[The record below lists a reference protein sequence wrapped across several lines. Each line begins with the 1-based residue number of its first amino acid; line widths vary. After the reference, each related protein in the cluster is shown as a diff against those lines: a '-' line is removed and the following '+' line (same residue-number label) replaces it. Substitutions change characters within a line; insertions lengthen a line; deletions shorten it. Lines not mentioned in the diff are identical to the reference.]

1 MRYKIYSKDGST
13 VRCETEKLEYNGQF
27 MGDSSITASVKSNV
41 HIAFE
46 VGDYITY
53 RGNNFTLGNIPKEKK
68 TGHKNAN
75 GEVFQYDSMKFE
87 SYITEL
93 ANADF
98 NDFVGDSQTDISFT
112 AQPNFS
118 FVAATIDD
126 LLQRIQ
132 VNMNRYYTG
141 TKQWTIKADSTYTT
155 PDDYTNML
163 ITVSNISCWDALAYV
178 NSKYGVNFIVRGRT
192 VTVGTAGSVK
202 DITFKVGRYK
212 GLYDMTRNSQTDQQI
227 VTRLK
232 SYGNTT
238 NINPRYYSLVGA
250 TVTAKLTTFDY
261 IASSYSLFFLFDLN
275 HTTELNDTVK
285 FNISGSSVSYE
296 LQGTWGIYK
305 DYTFGN
311 RGLAESFA
319 AYKVDTT
326 SAIYKDVKAK
336 VLSVGYA
343 NTSVTFVSGV
353 RKDNISD
360 LSHLSFDA
368 NSKLPNNMNIANLM
382 LPSFPTGTLAD
393 WVEANKSKYT
403 WLQDYIN
410 AGYTFSTEKYYPYIN
425 SKNVTDLG
433 VRPHT
438 EYFTSEDDTHKDIY
452 PSLQYFSDDR
462 NQVVGATASD
472 GSAISD
478 SGVFADGASVDPFY
492 IIINDLGFE
501 FDDVAVNGTSPKI
514 HFNSG
519 YCGGRDF
526 TVSSWTK
533 DGTTWKL
540 KCARIKDDSIGKY
553 FPYVDAP
560 IKKGDKFVI
569 TDIYMPD
576 TYIEQASVTLLKW
589 SLKWLA
595 KNDYSVFSYQ
605 LTPDINFIKRHDDAV
620 TDKSATF
627 HYTIMEG
634 DVLLIE
640 DTDMG
645 VTGSITID
653 NIKITEGD
661 GLLPKYE
668 ITLRDTKT
676 VGTVQ
681 KIQQQ
686 IDAIVSG
693 GVSGGYNSTQVGEIA
708 YSALKDKFLS
718 KVSADTA
725 KGLITFLQGLLIGDG
740 KYSIDK
746 DGNAKLLSLLINSL
760 YGIDKNGNA
769 TLNSVLMGSFEH
781 LAQGLGLYKNSAGHW
796 CIECDDAYF
805 RMKAVFEQLEIRKMY
820 SSAGNINISP
830 SGSKI
835 TRVEWLD
842 ASGNITTVAAD
853 TVAYKCY
860 FLADDG
866 TTATTNSWQA
876 KDYALCK
883 TFNIKEGVYTN
894 VSNQYYWRKVTDA
907 GSGYI
912 TLGNLTGQFDEGSTI
927 PQAGDSVVMRGSD
940 TDGRK
945 SYIEILSNDE
955 NAPAI
960 LMFADCM
967 GFASKGQ
974 NTAIISPE
982 KVQFATK
989 VFKLIDYDNVAT
1001 PVVIYKGVYD
1011 ASKVYYYNNS
1021 VTYNGSLWVLDGV
1034 AVGASAAAG
1043 TEPKDGS
1050 TVWTKQVSKGSNGTS
1065 GVTYWSSPSVL
1076 MIDATKNGS
1085 STNVKEPFS
1094 KEVDFYAKIGD
1105 TFLTAGAAAISGSVY
1120 EDSDMT
1126 AITSTV
1132 GKVTFGDDGSIIDGI
1147 ITVTVPFTDA
1157 SGNSYTHDF
1166 PIEVKAV
1173 VSGKGIKSV
1182 TVMYLATTV
1191 SSVSDYEAFKEATG
1205 WTTTEQSVSITAPYL
1220 WTYQITFYSDNTQV
1234 ATVPH
1239 IIGTYGKNGNAGKN
1253 GYSLYL
1259 SPSEIV
1265 VDSDDSGIVTDFTN
1279 AFTNVYFT
1287 IGDSYTVASE
1297 IVASS
1302 ITCVHC
1308 TASAN
1313 GGRLSITAIP
1323 TDDTTDMSY
1332 GSGYIT
1338 FQAKLVVG
1346 DTTYVGIGKV
1356 YFSVNIYTVTSK
1368 IIKTNS
1374 SITTE
1379 VDSVKTR
1386 VDDIQTLTQNTS
1398 AALNILDGKINSKV
1412 SQSDFDSEKTS
1423 VDNKFTEVLQ
1433 TAESYSI
1440 KVGEIQSG
1448 RRNMLVGTA
1457 FRRKDEFLYNNEA
1470 AFPTYVAAS
1479 CSIQKNTGY
1488 KGTNAIYI
1496 NRTDTVQ
1503 RFIGL
1508 RWENITIITGA
1519 TYMFSVL
1526 VKSPDITTFTQGAS
1540 IELRVNPSGANK
1552 SFSTSFVPSKSGV
1565 WQQITWSFT
1574 VPATVLN
1581 ETTSKNE
1588 VPTSVTVMMYIVA
1601 AGKLYLC
1608 RPMMEQSDTF
1618 TGWSLS
1624 EKDFDYVGGNIL
1636 PNSRLLTDLTGNN
1649 LAPNIQWSPTKVD
1662 NGYGD
1667 CTTLYQSF
1675 NSSTSYTKDT
1685 LKWLN
1690 SLTLKQNTD
1699 YIFSMWV
1706 KGSGYVHMFLY
1717 CDTDTSNNPCA
1728 FVENSDGV
1736 TSSGADGWNYI
1747 KLTSDWRRIWVHF
1760 RTNTTFDVT
1769 KKITLTAIR
1778 QWYDSTSSLELFN
1791 HSSLSITVAS
1801 PKLEPGVTVTN
1812 YSESGDDMVS
1822 KKALLATGIDVTA
1835 GMIKGTSDNFII
1847 QNNSGTTTFSVDENG
1862 NIVGAG
1868 NASFKGAVYAKDGT
1882 FSGTVYAT
1890 GGDIGG
1896 LKISETIPSID
1907 LTKQGYQNYLS
1918 PLSMTFFSVE
1928 TVNQVY
1934 SIVSVPSYQI
1944 SNYTSTDPGM
1954 GMIHVQMTGYDK
1966 SLPAYTAKFG
1976 STNSGDAKDGIGF
1989 STNGGILAQW
1999 AKTLGGVPFL
2009 NILCHG
2015 TITGGTSPSVSGT
2028 FFVSSGSFSISRSGT
2043 GRYVVTHPSLYGYF
2057 HKVIVMGRGTDL
2069 MKGTVV
2075 SESSTGFTVDAS
2087 DDSTTNDGDLSFII
2101 IGYML

>member
-1 MRYKIYSKDGST
+1 MRYKIYRKDGST

-53 RGNNFTLGNIPKEKK
+53 RGNNFTLGNIPTEKK

-285 FNISGSSVSYE
+285 FNISGSSTSYE

-305 DYTFGN
+305 DYTFGD
-311 RGLAESFA
+311 RGMAESFA

-326 SAIYKDVKAK
+326 SAIYEDVKAK

-640 DTDMG
+640 DTYMG

-686 IDAIVSG
+686 IDTIVSG

-835 TRVEWLD
+835 SRVEWLD
-842 ASGNITTVAAD
+842 ASGNVTTVATD

-883 TFNIKEGVYTN
+883 TFDIKEGVYAN

-912 TLGNLTGQFDEGSTI
+912 TLGNVTGQYDTGSTV
-927 PQAGDSVVMRGSD
+927 PQSGDSVVMRGSD
-940 TDGRK
+940 TDGRM
-945 SYIEILSNDE
+945 SYIEILSNDD

-960 LMFADCM
+960 LMWADCM

-982 KVQFATK
+982 KVEFATK
-989 VFKLIDYDNVAT
+989 VFRLIDYDNVAT
-1001 PVVIYKGVYD
+1001 PVVIYKGAYAD
-1011 ASKVYYYNNS
+1011 NKVYYYNNS

-1043 TEPKDGS
+1043 TEPVDGS
-1050 TVWTKQVSKGSNGTS
+1050 AVWTKQISKGVDGNGISSVTRMYITSTAAPGSGSEPTDSTTYVWASYADAIAGGAGSNGHAWDATWKYLYCREVTVYTDGTRNVVISLSSIFVVNGNDGDDGKSAPYLVLTMDGEQRDTVTLSTADNGLVS
-1065 GVTYWSSPSVL
+1065 GTLTDGNAYVTLASQIKIGYTIVNGTRESGSSPEYVGTNCILTTTAITKLATQSITYTDASNNTQTAYINVTEATVIISVPLADGTTITGTYHIKVDVSRYTGGIYWDNKTFRTGYESWKTDVDGTLTDYQSSISDNADSISAEVTSRENADSVL
-1076 MIDATKNGS
+1076 TTSVGTISAKADAISLSVANKTSEKLNLIPNSFPRAVSCYYGGYTRSMYLAVGTYILSACGRVNSAMPATRSLKLYLFDSGWAHVFSLNFDSTTASACNITNFSRTKDTTLWTTINITVAGVY
-1085 STNVKEPFS
+1085 T
-1094 KEVDFYAKIGD
+1094 VDFYDYKSDDTAKD
-1105 TFLTAGAAAISGSVY
+1105 TTGGRAILNWMCLTAGTVRLHWSRCASDTEVGTNMLPAFFVKWNFHNGTVTSNGYKMADGANVDVLQSSQTILTYSASTPYAIGDYVMYTVGTQTLCYKCIKAAQGIAPTNTTYWTASDNDYEILQHTTTVEAKKTYTLSFYAKGSGTIYAMLFNGSYSVCQGAVGSQGQTSSADNGVTEFQLSTAWTRMWVTFTTDTVSGSVNLWLRGHNTFASY
-1120 EDSDMT
+1120 IAGVKLEEGGLATDGLSKSDLL
-1126 AITSTV
+1126 ASGIDITSH
-1132 GKVTFGDDGSIIDGI
+1132 KI
-1147 ITVTVPFTDA
+1147 
-1157 SGNSYTHDF
+1157 
-1166 PIEVKAV
+1166 
-1173 VSGKGIKSV
+1173 
-1182 TVMYLATTV
+1182 LA
-1191 SSVSDYEAFKEATG
+1191 
-1205 WTTTEQSVSITAPYL
+1205 
-1220 WTYQITFYSDNTQV
+1220 
-1234 ATVPH
+1234 
-1239 IIGTYGKNGNAGKN
+1239 
-1253 GYSLYL
+1253 
-1259 SPSEIV
+1259 
-1265 VDSDDSGIVTDFTN
+1265 
-1279 AFTNVYFT
+1279 
-1287 IGDSYTVASE
+1287 
-1297 IVASS
+1297 
-1302 ITCVHC
+1302 
-1308 TASAN
+1308 
-1313 GGRLSITAIP
+1313 
-1323 TDDTTDMSY
+1323 
-1332 GSGYIT
+1332 
-1338 FQAKLVVG
+1338 
-1346 DTTYVGIGKV
+1346 
-1356 YFSVNIYTVTSK
+1356 
-1368 IIKTNS
+1368 
-1374 SITTE
+1374 
-1379 VDSVKTR
+1379 
-1386 VDDIQTLTQNTS
+1386 
-1398 AALNILDGKINSKV
+1398 
-1412 SQSDFDSEKTS
+1412 
-1423 VDNKFTEVLQ
+1423 
-1433 TAESYSI
+1433 
-1440 KVGEIQSG
+1440 
-1448 RRNMLVGTA
+1448 
-1457 FRRKDEFLYNNEA
+1457 
-1470 AFPTYVAAS
+1470 
-1479 CSIQKNTGY
+1479 
-1488 KGTNAIYI
+1488 
-1496 NRTDTVQ
+1496 
-1503 RFIGL
+1503 
-1508 RWENITIITGA
+1508 
-1519 TYMFSVL
+1519 
-1526 VKSPDITTFTQGAS
+1526 
-1540 IELRVNPSGANK
+1540 
-1552 SFSTSFVPSKSGV
+1552 
-1565 WQQITWSFT
+1565 
-1574 VPATVLN
+1574 
-1581 ETTSKNE
+1581 
-1588 VPTSVTVMMYIVA
+1588 
-1601 AGKLYLC
+1601 
-1608 RPMMEQSDTF
+1608 
-1618 TGWSLS
+1618 
-1624 EKDFDYVGGNIL
+1624 
-1636 PNSRLLTDLTGNN
+1636 
-1649 LAPNIQWSPTKVD
+1649 
-1662 NGYGD
+1662 
-1667 CTTLYQSF
+1667 
-1675 NSSTSYTKDT
+1675 
-1685 LKWLN
+1685 
-1690 SLTLKQNTD
+1690 
-1699 YIFSMWV
+1699 
-1706 KGSGYVHMFLY
+1706 
-1717 CDTDTSNNPCA
+1717 
-1728 FVENSDGV
+1728 
-1736 TSSGADGWNYI
+1736 
-1747 KLTSDWRRIWVHF
+1747 
-1760 RTNTTFDVT
+1760 
-1769 KKITLTAIR
+1769 
-1778 QWYDSTSSLELFN
+1778 
-1791 HSSLSITVAS
+1791 
-1801 PKLEPGVTVTN
+1801 
-1812 YSESGDDMVS
+1812 
-1822 KKALLATGIDVTA
+1822 
-1835 GMIKGTSDNFII
+1835 TSDNFYL
-1847 QNNSGTTTFSVDENG
+1847 QNNSGQLSAAVDESG
-1862 NIVGAG
+1862 NLSAG
-1868 NASFKGAVYAKDGT
+1868 SLST
-1882 FSGTVYAT
+1882 MHSSG
-1890 GGDIGG
+1890 
-1896 LKISETIPSID
+1896 
-1907 LTKQGYQNYLS
+1907 S
-1918 PLSMTFFSVE
+1918 PYIF
-1928 TVNQVY
+1928 
-1934 SIVSVPSYQI
+1934 I
-1944 SNYTSTDPGM
+1944 
-1954 GMIHVQMTGYDK
+1954 
-1966 SLPAYTAKFG
+1966 
-1976 STNSGDAKDGIGF
+1976 KDGIMEVHGNTAINIRF
-1989 STNGGILAQW
+1989 GVNANGMAVLRYYDNSGKLLYDLGPSGITSSDLAKSQW
-1999 AKTLGGVPFL
+1999 EEVA
-2009 NILCHG
+2009 
-2015 TITGGTSPSVSGT
+2015 
-2028 FFVSSGSFSISRSGT
+2028 FVSI
-2043 GRYVVTHPSLYGYF
+2043 VT
-2057 HKVIVMGRGTDL
+2057 
-2069 MKGTVV
+2069 
-2075 SESSTGFTVDAS
+2075 
-2087 DDSTTNDGDLSFII
+2087 
-2101 IGYML
+2101 IGYTESTVPAADTNVMLQDAEKLFTLNSIYNITTLYRYHAGMVNGVAVKDAICGFADANSASAADGMLFTAKYAGNLCTGTYTQNNGSYIPMSVDKNYYKEFVSIVQGAMTSKKWLCSSYLYQTANSRKEI

>member
-53 RGNNFTLGNIPKEKK
+53 RGNNFTLGNIPTEKK

-305 DYTFGN
+305 DYTFGD

-326 SAIYKDVKAK
+326 SAIYEDVKAK

-343 NTSVTFVSGV
+343 NTSVTFVNGV

-393 WVEANKSKYT
+393 WVEANKTKYT

-425 SKNVTDLG
+425 SKNVADLG
-433 VRPHT
+433 IRPHT

-462 NQVVGATASD
+462 NQVVGATALD

-605 LTPDINFIKRHDDAV
+605 LTPDINFIKRHDDAI

-640 DTDMG
+640 DSDMG

-725 KGLITFLQGLLIGDG
+725 AGLITFLKGL
-740 KYSIDK
+740 
-746 DGNAKLLSLLINSL
+746 KLGSNGM
-760 YGIDKNGNA
+760 GIDENGNA
-769 TLNSVLMGSFEH
+769 ILDSISKLCSLVSSKFSLNSEGGFKFWEQDGHSYGQIDYLTVMVKQMVKSLSILHIDFISGS
-781 LAQGLGLYKNSAGHW
+781 LAVN
-796 CIECDDAYF
+796 
-805 RMKAVFEQLEIRKMY
+805 R
-820 SSAGNINISP
+820 AGNE
-830 SGSKI
+830 I
-835 TRVEWLD
+835 TRVEMVDSAGAVVTAVASAYAYRCYFTIKDNTTTNKNRWVIGDMVRCQTFSVETGAQYLSGYDKFYWRLAVGLGVVGDEGYVDLSVSSCADKSDAPAAGDKMIQYGWMDTDLSDGVTHPERQGLIMLDIDNLAIVIYEGIGTNGWSTTGCDKNVFSPFGTKVDASQISIRTGSGVSVRQPCDRGAWATGTTAYFYDRFSYGGDLWLCIDGSSAGTTSEPSASSASWQRQTATAAVDVASAFQLLTDADSIVIDTD
-842 ASGNITTVAAD
+842 ASGLAARIISAPTRFWGLYGTTVLGGGALYQ
-853 TVAYKCY
+853 VAYVENAATY
-860 FLADDG
+860 G
-866 TTATTNSWQA
+866 TDKFRRVTV
-876 KDYALCK
+876 KDFDELSVLIDAL
-883 TFNIKEGVYTN
+883 TNIKI
-894 VSNQYYWRKVTDA
+894 
-907 GSGYI
+907 SG
-912 TLGNLTGQFDEGSTI
+912 T
-927 PQAGDSVVMRGSD
+927 SD
-940 TDGRK
+940 TDGCHLTFTVSDTSVACVGGWFRIHADMTSSDGK
-945 SYIEILSNDE
+945 SASLDRVIPVIVNKTGSAGLNAVNISLSPSSVILTQTYNSTTH
-955 NAPAI
+955 
-960 LMFADCM
+960 
-967 GFASKGQ
+967 AS
-974 NTAIISPE
+974 A
-982 KVQFATK
+982 
-989 VFKLIDYDNVAT
+989 IDYSGAT
-1001 PVVIYKGVYD
+1001 TTVMG
-1011 ASKVYYYNNS
+1011 
-1021 VTYNGSLWVLDGV
+1021 TY
-1034 AVGASAAAG
+1034 GAMSI
-1043 TEPKDGS
+1043 P
-1050 TVWTKQVSKGSNGTS
+1050 
-1065 GVTYWSSPSVL
+1065 
-1076 MIDATKNGS
+1076 
-1085 STNVKEPFS
+1085 
-1094 KEVDFYAKIGD
+1094 
-1105 TFLTAGAAAISGSVY
+1105 AAIS
-1120 EDSDMT
+1120 
-1126 AITSTV
+1126 
-1132 GKVTFGDDGSIIDGI
+1132 
-1147 ITVTVPFTDA
+1147 
-1157 SGNSYTHDF
+1157 
-1166 PIEVKAV
+1166 
-1173 VSGKGIKSV
+1173 
-1182 TVMYLATTV
+1182 
-1191 SSVSDYEAFKEATG
+1191 
-1205 WTTTEQSVSITAPYL
+1205 SITASGCTAAYDGNKVTVSAVSDGVISAYVDITTTAGGVTQVLRFVIYVNYL
-1220 WTYQITFYSDNTQV
+1220 GTWWSETYNDFNGRYASKTMVNKDGDTVNVTDLLSSVEQQANSISESVSEVNKQADTNTQNI
-1234 ATVPH
+1234 A
-1239 IIGTYGKNGNAGKN
+1239 A
-1253 GYSLYL
+1253 L
-1259 SPSEIV
+1259 
-1265 VDSDDSGIVTDFTN
+1265 
-1279 AFTNVYFT
+1279 T
-1287 IGDSYTVASE
+1287 I
-1297 IVASS
+1297 
-1302 ITCVHC
+1302 
-1308 TASAN
+1308 
-1313 GGRLSITAIP
+1313 
-1323 TDDTTDMSY
+1323 
-1332 GSGYIT
+1332 
-1338 FQAKLVVG
+1338 
-1346 DTTYVGIGKV
+1346 
-1356 YFSVNIYTVTSK
+1356 TSK
-1368 IIKTNS
+1368 NISLKVAET
-1374 SITTE
+1374 
-1379 VDSVKTR
+1379 
-1386 VDDIQTLTQNTS
+1386 QTGRHNL
-1398 AALNILDGKINSKV
+1398 L
-1412 SQSDFDSEKTS
+1412 
-1423 VDNKFTEVLQ
+1423 
-1433 TAESYSI
+1433 
-1440 KVGEIQSG
+1440 SG
-1448 RRNMLVGTA
+1448 SA
-1457 FRRKDEFLYNNEA
+1457 FRRKEEFTYNAEA
-1470 AFPTYVAAS
+1470 YFPTYVAAS
-1479 CSIQKNTGY
+1479 CSIQKNAGY
-1488 KGTNAIYI
+1488 HGTNAIYI
-1496 NRTDTVQ
+1496 N
-1503 RFIGL
+1503 
-1508 RWENITIITGA
+1508 II
-1519 TYMFSVL
+1519 
-1526 VKSPDITTFTQGAS
+1526 
-1540 IELRVNPSGANK
+1540 
-1552 SFSTSFVPSKSGV
+1552 
-1565 WQQITWSFT
+1565 
-1574 VPATVLN
+1574 
-1581 ETTSKNE
+1581 
-1588 VPTSVTVMMYIVA
+1588 
-1601 AGKLYLC
+1601 
-1608 RPMMEQSDTF
+1608 
-1618 TGWSLS
+1618 
-1624 EKDFDYVGGNIL
+1624 
-1636 PNSRLLTDLTGNN
+1636 
-1649 LAPNIQWSPTKVD
+1649 
-1662 NGYGD
+1662 
-1667 CTTLYQSF
+1667 
-1675 NSSTSYTKDT
+1675 
-1685 LKWLN
+1685 
-1690 SLTLKQNTD
+1690 
-1699 YIFSMWV
+1699 
-1706 KGSGYVHMFLY
+1706 
-1717 CDTDTSNNPCA
+1717 
-1728 FVENSDGV
+1728 
-1736 TSSGADGWNYI
+1736 
-1747 KLTSDWRRIWVHF
+1747 
-1760 RTNTTFDVT
+1760 
-1769 KKITLTAIR
+1769 
-1778 QWYDSTSSLELFN
+1778 
-1791 HSSLSITVAS
+1791 
-1801 PKLEPGVTVTN
+1801 
-1812 YSESGDDMVS
+1812 
-1822 KKALLATGIDVTA
+1822 
-1835 GMIKGTSDNFII
+1835 
-1847 QNNSGTTTFSVDENG
+1847 
-1862 NIVGAG
+1862 
-1868 NASFKGAVYAKDGT
+1868 
-1882 FSGTVYAT
+1882 
-1890 GGDIGG
+1890 
-1896 LKISETIPSID
+1896 
-1907 LTKQGYQNYLS
+1907 
-1918 PLSMTFFSVE
+1918 
-1928 TVNQVY
+1928 
-1934 SIVSVPSYQI
+1934 
-1944 SNYTSTDPGM
+1944 
-1954 GMIHVQMTGYDK
+1954 
-1966 SLPAYTAKFG
+1966 
-1976 STNSGDAKDGIGF
+1976 
-1989 STNGGILAQW
+1989 
-1999 AKTLGGVPFL
+1999 
-2009 NILCHG
+2009 
-2015 TITGGTSPSVSGT
+2015 
-2028 FFVSSGSFSISRSGT
+2028 
-2043 GRYVVTHPSLYGYF
+2043 
-2057 HKVIVMGRGTDL
+2057 
-2069 MKGTVV
+2069 
-2075 SESSTGFTVDAS
+2075 
-2087 DDSTTNDGDLSFII
+2087 
-2101 IGYML
+2101 

>member
-53 RGNNFTLGNIPKEKK
+53 RGNNFTLGNIPTEKK

-285 FNISGSSVSYE
+285 FNISGSSTSYE

-305 DYTFGN
+305 DYTFGD
-311 RGLAESFA
+311 RGMAESFA

-326 SAIYKDVKAK
+326 SAIYEDVKAK

-634 DVLLIE
+634 DVMLIE

-835 TRVEWLD
+835 SRVEWLD
-842 ASGNITTVAAD
+842 ASGNVTTVATD

-876 KDYALCK
+876 KDYSLCK
-883 TFNIKEGVYTN
+883 TFDIKEGVYAN
-894 VSNQYYWRKVTDA
+894 VSNQYY
-907 GSGYI
+907 
-912 TLGNLTGQFDEGSTI
+912 
-927 PQAGDSVVMRGSD
+927 
-940 TDGRK
+940 
-945 SYIEILSNDE
+945 
-955 NAPAI
+955 
-960 LMFADCM
+960 C
-967 GFASKGQ
+967 
-974 NTAIISPE
+974 
-982 KVQFATK
+982 
-989 VFKLIDYDNVAT
+989 
-1001 PVVIYKGVYD
+1001 
-1011 ASKVYYYNNS
+1011 
-1021 VTYNGSLWVLDGV
+1021 
-1034 AVGASAAAG
+1034 
-1043 TEPKDGS
+1043 
-1050 TVWTKQVSKGSNGTS
+1050 
-1065 GVTYWSSPSVL
+1065 
-1076 MIDATKNGS
+1076 
-1085 STNVKEPFS
+1085 
-1094 KEVDFYAKIGD
+1094 
-1105 TFLTAGAAAISGSVY
+1105 
-1120 EDSDMT
+1120 
-1126 AITSTV
+1126 
-1132 GKVTFGDDGSIIDGI
+1132 
-1147 ITVTVPFTDA
+1147 
-1157 SGNSYTHDF
+1157 
-1166 PIEVKAV
+1166 
-1173 VSGKGIKSV
+1173 
-1182 TVMYLATTV
+1182 
-1191 SSVSDYEAFKEATG
+1191 
-1205 WTTTEQSVSITAPYL
+1205 
-1220 WTYQITFYSDNTQV
+1220 
-1234 ATVPH
+1234 
-1239 IIGTYGKNGNAGKN
+1239 
-1253 GYSLYL
+1253 
-1259 SPSEIV
+1259 
-1265 VDSDDSGIVTDFTN
+1265 
-1279 AFTNVYFT
+1279 YF
-1287 IGDSYTVASE
+1287 
-1297 IVASS
+1297 
-1302 ITCVHC
+1302 
-1308 TASAN
+1308 
-1313 GGRLSITAIP
+1313 
-1323 TDDTTDMSY
+1323 
-1332 GSGYIT
+1332 
-1338 FQAKLVVG
+1338 
-1346 DTTYVGIGKV
+1346 
-1356 YFSVNIYTVTSK
+1356 
-1368 IIKTNS
+1368 
-1374 SITTE
+1374 
-1379 VDSVKTR
+1379 
-1386 VDDIQTLTQNTS
+1386 
-1398 AALNILDGKINSKV
+1398 
-1412 SQSDFDSEKTS
+1412 
-1423 VDNKFTEVLQ
+1423 
-1433 TAESYSI
+1433 
-1440 KVGEIQSG
+1440 
-1448 RRNMLVGTA
+1448 
-1457 FRRKDEFLYNNEA
+1457 
-1470 AFPTYVAAS
+1470 
-1479 CSIQKNTGY
+1479 
-1488 KGTNAIYI
+1488 
-1496 NRTDTVQ
+1496 
-1503 RFIGL
+1503 
-1508 RWENITIITGA
+1508 
-1519 TYMFSVL
+1519 
-1526 VKSPDITTFTQGAS
+1526 
-1540 IELRVNPSGANK
+1540 
-1552 SFSTSFVPSKSGV
+1552 
-1565 WQQITWSFT
+1565 
-1574 VPATVLN
+1574 
-1581 ETTSKNE
+1581 
-1588 VPTSVTVMMYIVA
+1588 
-1601 AGKLYLC
+1601 
-1608 RPMMEQSDTF
+1608 
-1618 TGWSLS
+1618 
-1624 EKDFDYVGGNIL
+1624 
-1636 PNSRLLTDLTGNN
+1636 
-1649 LAPNIQWSPTKVD
+1649 
-1662 NGYGD
+1662 
-1667 CTTLYQSF
+1667 
-1675 NSSTSYTKDT
+1675 
-1685 LKWLN
+1685 
-1690 SLTLKQNTD
+1690 
-1699 YIFSMWV
+1699 
-1706 KGSGYVHMFLY
+1706 
-1717 CDTDTSNNPCA
+1717 
-1728 FVENSDGV
+1728 
-1736 TSSGADGWNYI
+1736 
-1747 KLTSDWRRIWVHF
+1747 
-1760 RTNTTFDVT
+1760 
-1769 KKITLTAIR
+1769 
-1778 QWYDSTSSLELFN
+1778 
-1791 HSSLSITVAS
+1791 
-1801 PKLEPGVTVTN
+1801 
-1812 YSESGDDMVS
+1812 
-1822 KKALLATGIDVTA
+1822 
-1835 GMIKGTSDNFII
+1835 
-1847 QNNSGTTTFSVDENG
+1847 
-1862 NIVGAG
+1862 
-1868 NASFKGAVYAKDGT
+1868 
-1882 FSGTVYAT
+1882 
-1890 GGDIGG
+1890 
-1896 LKISETIPSID
+1896 
-1907 LTKQGYQNYLS
+1907 
-1918 PLSMTFFSVE
+1918 
-1928 TVNQVY
+1928 
-1934 SIVSVPSYQI
+1934 
-1944 SNYTSTDPGM
+1944 
-1954 GMIHVQMTGYDK
+1954 
-1966 SLPAYTAKFG
+1966 
-1976 STNSGDAKDGIGF
+1976 
-1989 STNGGILAQW
+1989 
-1999 AKTLGGVPFL
+1999 
-2009 NILCHG
+2009 
-2015 TITGGTSPSVSGT
+2015 
-2028 FFVSSGSFSISRSGT
+2028 
-2043 GRYVVTHPSLYGYF
+2043 
-2057 HKVIVMGRGTDL
+2057 
-2069 MKGTVV
+2069 
-2075 SESSTGFTVDAS
+2075 
-2087 DDSTTNDGDLSFII
+2087 
-2101 IGYML
+2101 

>member
-53 RGNNFTLGNIPKEKK
+53 RGNNFTLGNIPTEKK

-305 DYTFGN
+305 DYTFGD

-326 SAIYKDVKAK
+326 SAIYEDVKAK

-343 NTSVTFVSGV
+343 NTSVTFVNGV

-393 WVEANKSKYT
+393 WVEANKTKYT

-425 SKNVTDLG
+425 SKNVADLG
-433 VRPHT
+433 IRPHT

-462 NQVVGATASD
+462 NQVVGATALD

-605 LTPDINFIKRHDDAV
+605 LTPDINFIKRHDDAI

-640 DTDMG
+640 DSDMG

-760 YGIDKNGNA
+760 YGIDKDGNA
-769 TLNSVLMGSFEH
+769 TLANILSTNFASGMTGTGYAV
-781 LAQGLGLYKNSAGHW
+781 KNENGVSSM
-796 CIECDDAYF
+796 EVDKLTV
-805 RMKAVFEQLEIRKMY
+805 RLKAIFNELEIRKLSY
-820 SSAGNINISP
+820 VGGNLIFSCA
-830 SGSKI
+830 GSKI
-835 TRVEWLD
+835 SKVENVTD
-842 ASGNITTVAAD
+842 TNGTV
-853 TVAYKCY
+853 TGYKCY

-866 TTATTNSWQA
+866 TTKTMNWWKADDTNGHDQA
-876 KDYALCK
+876 KCQ
-883 TFNIKEGVYTN
+883 TFNVYN
-894 VSNQYYWRKVTDA
+894 SDNSGLSNRYYWRYVTEVGD
-907 GSGYI
+907 GYVVLSATDYDTSI
-912 TLGNLTGQFDEGSTI
+912 TNDI
-927 PQAGDSVVMRGSD
+927 PMAGDQIVQMGNRTNPERQNLIV
-940 TDGRK
+940 
-945 SYIEILSNDE
+945 IEVEGN

-960 LMFADCM
+960 MQYAGVNSYTLE
-967 GFASKGQ
+967 GKRTS
-974 NTAIISPE
+974 IISPNDTE
-982 KVQFATK
+982 FATK
-989 VFKLIDYDNVAT
+989 IFKVLDYNGTAYNVPIDKGDYSATATYGYYDRV
-1001 PVVIYKGVYD
+1001 
-1011 ASKVYYYNNS
+1011 S
-1021 VTYNGSLWVLDGV
+1021 YNGSLWLHTS
-1034 AVGASAAAG
+1034 ASQTTG
-1043 TEPKDGS
+1043 SEPIDGS

-1105 TFLTAGAAAISGSVY
+1105 TFLTAGAAAISGSAY

-1166 PIEVKAV
+1166 PIEVKV
-1173 VSGKGIKSV
+1173 VLSGKGISSV
-1182 TVMYLATTV
+1182 QVFYLATTV
-1191 SSVSDYEAFKEATG
+1191 SSVSDYEAFKEETG
-1205 WTTTEQSVSITAPYL
+1205 WTETEQSVSEANPYL
-1220 WTYQITFYSDNTQV
+1220 WTYQITTYSDGTKV

-1239 IIGTYGKNGNAGKN
+1239 IIGTYGHDGINGTN
-1253 GYSLYL
+1253 GYSLQL
-1259 SPSEIV
+1259 NPNQLV
-1265 VDSDDSGIVTDFTN
+1265 VDTADDGKVPDTALPLKCTIIVLKGGSQMATS
-1279 AFTNVYFT
+1279 V
-1287 IGDSYTVASE
+1287 
-1297 IVASS
+1297 S
-1302 ITCVHC
+1302 ITSNTNC
-1308 TASAN
+1308 TASASSN
-1313 GGRLSITAIP
+1313 VISITAINEE
-1323 TDDTTDMSY
+1323 TVDGQTISCGSGYVDFTATDTTDNVAL
-1332 GSGYIT
+1332 SGR
-1338 FQAKLVVG
+1338 
-1346 DTTYVGIGKV
+1346 V
-1356 YFSVNIYTVTSK
+1356 YFSVNVYKVASSLIKNNNEITATVTTFTRKVTDVEGKQTTDETNISNLQTSLNDTK
-1368 IIKTNS
+1368 GNLTKTTSRVSTLEGKVETNVT
-1374 SITTE
+1374 SISNLDTKVGNLTVQSNE
-1379 VDSVKTR
+1379 ISASVS
-1386 VDDIQTLTQNTS
+1386 QTS
-1398 AALNILDGKINSKV
+1398 AAKNNLIPNSYIRGISKLYACY
-1412 SQSDFDSEKTS
+1412 SRSMY
-1423 VDNKFTEVLQ
+1423 L
-1433 TAESYSI
+1433 TA
-1440 KVGEIQSG
+1440 G
-1448 RRNMLVGTA
+1448 
-1457 FRRKDEFLYNNEA
+1457 
-1470 AFPTYVAAS
+1470 TYVFSANGHVSSNMAS
-1479 CSIQKNTGY
+1479 TRMLKV
-1488 KGTNAIYI
+1488 YI
-1496 NRTDTVQ
+1496 HNSA
-1503 RFIGL
+1503 
-1508 RWENITIITGA
+1508 W
-1519 TYMFSVL
+1519 
-1526 VKSPDITTFTQGAS
+1526 
-1540 IELRVNPSGANK
+1540 
-1552 SFSTSFVPSKSGV
+1552 
-1565 WQQITWSFT
+1565 TWSRTLSFDASS
-1574 VPATVLN
+1574 ATAC
-1581 ETTSKNE
+1581 
-1588 VPTSVTVMMYIVA
+1588 YI
-1601 AGKLYLC
+1601 
-1608 RPMMEQSDTF
+1608 T
-1618 TGWSLS
+1618 
-1624 EKDFDYVGGNIL
+1624 DYD
-1636 PNSRLLTDLTGNN
+1636 R
-1649 LAPNIQWSPTKVD
+1649 
-1662 NGYGD
+1662 
-1667 CTTLYQSF
+1667 
-1675 NSSTSYTKDT
+1675 TKDAT
-1685 LKWLN
+1685 IYQ
-1690 SLTLKQNTD
+1690 T
-1699 YIFSMWV
+1699 
-1706 KGSGYVHMFLY
+1706 
-1717 CDTDTSNNPCA
+1717 
-1728 FVENSDGV
+1728 
-1736 TSSGADGWNYI
+1736 
-1747 KLTSDWRRIWVHF
+1747 
-1760 RTNTTFDVT
+1760 
-1769 KKITLTAIR
+1769 
-1778 QWYDSTSSLELFN
+1778 
-1791 HSSLSITVAS
+1791 ITV
-1801 PKLEPGVTVTN
+1801 ETDGEYTC
-1812 YSESGDDMVS
+1812 E
-1822 KKALLATGIDVTA
+1822 
-1835 GMIKGTSDNFII
+1835 
-1847 QNNSGTTTFSVDENG
+1847 
-1862 NIVGAG
+1862 
-1868 NASFKGAVYAKDGT
+1868 VYD
-1882 FSGTVYAT
+1882 Y
-1890 GGDIGG
+1890 
-1896 LKISETIPSID
+1896 
-1907 LTKQGYQNYLS
+1907 
-1918 PLSMTFFSVE
+1918 
-1928 TVNQVY
+1928 
-1934 SIVSVPSYQI
+1934 
-1944 SNYTSTDPGM
+1944 
-1954 GMIHVQMTGYDK
+1954 
-1966 SLPAYTAKFG
+1966 
-1976 STNSGDAKDGIGF
+1976 
-1989 STNGGILAQW
+1989 
-1999 AKTLGGVPFL
+1999 
-2009 NILCHG
+2009 
-2015 TITGGTSPSVSGT
+2015 
-2028 FFVSSGSFSISRSGT
+2028 
-2043 GRYVVTHPSLYGYF
+2043 
-2057 HKVIVMGRGTDL
+2057 
-2069 MKGTVV
+2069 
-2075 SESSTGFTVDAS
+2075 S
-2087 DDSTTNDGDLSFII
+2087 DDSSEDTSGSYVVINWLSLTSGSVRMPWSRCESDAEVGQNMLPWAMNEYTEHYGTIRDNYYATSDGTLVDEVA
-2101 IGYML
+2101 